1 MIITNYMHKE
11 FFIHINIVPA
21 VYLSAIIICIIGN
34 YPWGFLN
41 LLKWVQKMSTLK
53 NKVAVV
59 TGAARGIGASIAKH
73 FAAEGAKVVVNYASS
88 KEAADRVVKEITGN
102 GGTAIA
108 VQADVSKEEDVKR
121 LFEETKKAFGWLDIL
136 VNNAVFQQYLPIE
149 QATTAAFHQHFD
161 VNVLG
166 PVLTI
171 QAALKLFSDKG
182 GSVINISSGASKM
195 PMAGVS
201 LYSATKAALDA
212 ITISLSKELGA
223 RNIRVNSILPG
234 ATETEGA
241 SSAGVTTGSEA
252 EKMFVAHTPLGRR
265 GQPEDIAKA
274 AVFLA
279 SDDAAWITGE
289 NISVSGGM
297 YGF

>member
-1 MIITNYMHKE
+1 
-11 FFIHINIVPA
+11 
-21 VYLSAIIICIIGN
+21 
-34 YPWGFLN
+34 
-41 LLKWVQKMSTLK
+41 MSKLK

-59 TGAARGIGASIAKH
+59 TGSSKGIGAAIAKH
-73 FAAEGAKVVVNYASS
+73 FAGEGAKVVVNYASS
-88 KEAADRVVKEITGN
+88 KEGADKVVKAITDN
-102 GGTAIA
+102 GGIAIS
-108 VQADVSKEEDVKR
+108 VQGDVSKEADVIR
-121 LFEETKKAFGWLDIL
+121 LFEETKKAFGTLDIL
-136 VNNAVFQQYLPIE
+136 VNNAVYQQYLPIE
-149 QATTAAFHQHFD
+149 QATVKAFHQHFD

-171 QAALKLFSDKG
+171 QASLKLFGDKG
-182 GSVINISSGASKM
+182 GNIINISSGASKM

-201 LYSATKAALDA
+201 LYSATKSALDA

-223 RNIRVNSILPG
+223 KKIRVNSILPG

-252 EKMFVAHTPLGRR
+252 EKMFVGNTPLGRR

-289 NISVSGGM
+289 QISVSGGM

>member
-1 MIITNYMHKE
+1 MGKLE
-11 FFIHINIVPA
+11 
-21 VYLSAIIICIIGN
+21 
-34 YPWGFLN
+34 
-41 LLKWVQKMSTLK
+41 

-59 TGAARGIGASIAKH
+59 TGASKGIGAAIAKH
-73 FAAEGAKVVVNYASS
+73 FAAAGAKVVVNYASS
-88 KEAADRVVKEITGN
+88 KEGADKVVKAITDN

-108 VQADVSKEEDVKR
+108 VQADVSKEADVTR
-121 LFEETKKAFGWLDIL
+121 LFEEAKIAFGTVDVL
-136 VNNAVFQQYLPIE
+136 VNNAVSQGYAPIE
-149 QATTAAFHQHFD
+149 QLSVEAFHQSFN

-166 PVLTI
+166 PILTI
-171 QAALKLFSDKG
+171 QAALKLFSNKG
-182 GSVINISSGASKM
+182 GNIINISSGASKY
-195 PMAGVS
+195 PLPGAS

-212 ITISLSKELGA
+212 FTIALSKELGA
-223 RNIRVNSILPG
+223 KNVRINSILPG

-241 SSAGVTTGSEA
+241 ASAGVTPGSEY
-252 EKMFVAHTPLGRR
+252 EKMFIANTPLGRR

-289 NISVSGGM
+289 QISVSGGM

>member
-1 MIITNYMHKE
+1 
-11 FFIHINIVPA
+11 
-21 VYLSAIIICIIGN
+21 
-34 YPWGFLN
+34 
-41 LLKWVQKMSTLK
+41 MSKLK

-59 TGAARGIGASIAKH
+59 TGASKGIGASIAKH
-73 FAAEGAKVVVNYASS
+73 LAGEGAKVVVNYASS
-88 KEAADRVVKEITGN
+88 KHGADKVVKAIIDN
-102 GGTAIA
+102 GGIAIS
-108 VQADVSKEEDVKR
+108 VQGDVSKEADVIR
-121 LFEETKKAFGWLDIL
+121 LFEETTKAFGSLDIL
-136 VNNAVFQQYLPIE
+136 VNNAVFQGYAPIE
-149 QATTAAFHQHFD
+149 QVSVEAFHQHFN

-171 QAALKLFSDKG
+171 QASLKLFGDKG
-182 GSVINISSGASKM
+182 GNIINISSAASKM
-195 PMAGVS
+195 PLPAAS
-201 LYSATKAALDA
+201 LYSSTKAALDA

-223 RNIRVNSILPG
+223 RNIRINSILPG

-241 SSAGVTTGSEA
+241 RSAGVTPGSEY
-252 EKMFVAHTPLGRR
+252 EKMFIANTPLGRR

-289 NISVSGGM
+289 QISVSGGM

>member
-1 MIITNYMHKE
+1 
-11 FFIHINIVPA
+11 
-21 VYLSAIIICIIGN
+21 
-34 YPWGFLN
+34 
-41 LLKWVQKMSTLK
+41 MSKLK

-59 TGAARGIGASIAKH
+59 TGSSKGIGAAIAKH

-88 KEAADRVVKEITGN
+88 KEGADKVVKAITDN
-102 GGTAIA
+102 GGIAIS
-108 VQADVSKEEDVKR
+108 VQGDVSKEADVIR
-121 LFEETKKAFGWLDIL
+121 LFEETKKAFGTVDIL
-136 VNNAVFQQYLPIE
+136 VNNAVYQQFLAIDQVSAE
-149 QATTAAFHQHFD
+149 TFHQHFN

-171 QAALKLFSDKG
+171 QAALKLFGDKG
-182 GSVINISSGASKM
+182 GNIINISSGASKM
-195 PMAGVS
+195 PLPAAS

-223 RNIRVNSILPG
+223 KNVRVNSILPG

-241 SSAGVTTGSEA
+241 TGAGVTAGSEY
-252 EKMFVAHTPLGRR
+252 EKMFIANTPLGRR

-289 NISVSGGM
+289 QISVSGGM

>member
-1 MIITNYMHKE
+1 
-11 FFIHINIVPA
+11 
-21 VYLSAIIICIIGN
+21 
-34 YPWGFLN
+34 
-41 LLKWVQKMSTLK
+41 MSKLK
-53 NKVAVV
+53 NRVAVV
-59 TGAARGIGASIAKH
+59 TGSSKGIGAAIAKR

-88 KEAADRVVKEITGN
+88 KEGADKVVKAITDN
-102 GGTAIA
+102 GGIAIS
-108 VQADVSKEEDVKR
+108 VQGDVSKEADVIR
-121 LFEETKKAFGWLDIL
+121 LFEETKKAFGTVHIL
-136 VNNAVFQQYLPIE
+136 VNNAVYQQFLPIDQVSAE
-149 QATTAAFHQHFD
+149 AFHQHFN

-171 QAALKLFSDKG
+171 QSALKLFGEKG
-182 GSVINISSGASKM
+182 GNIINISSGASKM
-195 PMAGVS
+195 PLPAAS

-212 ITISLSKELGA
+212 VTISLSKELGVK
-223 RNIRVNSILPG
+223 NVRVNSILPG

-241 SSAGVTTGSEA
+241 TSAGVTAGSEY
-252 EKMFVAHTPLGRR
+252 EKMFIANTPLGRR

-289 NISVSGGM
+289 QVSVSGGM

>member
-1 MIITNYMHKE
+1 MTSKLE
-11 FFIHINIVPA
+11 
-21 VYLSAIIICIIGN
+21 
-34 YPWGFLN
+34 
-41 LLKWVQKMSTLK
+41 

-59 TGAARGIGASIAKH
+59 TGASKGIGASIAKH
-73 FAAEGAKVVVNYASS
+73 FASAGAKVVVNYASS
-88 KEAADRVVKEITGN
+88 KEGADKVVKAITDN
-102 GGTAIA
+102 GGIAIA
-108 VQADVSKEEDVKR
+108 IQADVSKEADVTR
-121 LFEETKKAFGWLDIL
+121 MFEETKKAFGRLDIL
-136 VNNAVFQQYLPIE
+136 VNNAVSQGYAGIE
-149 QATTAAFHQHFD
+149 QVSVEAFHQSFN

-182 GSVINISSGASKM
+182 GNIINISSGASKM
-195 PMAGVS
+195 PLPGASM
-201 LYSATKAALDA
+201 YSATKAALDA
-212 ITISLSKELGA
+212 ITIALSKELGA
-223 RNIRVNSILPG
+223 KNVRINSILPG

-241 SSAGVTTGSEA
+241 ASAGVTPGSEF
-252 EKMFVAHTPLGRR
+252 EKMFVANTPLGRR

-289 NISVSGGM
+289 QISVSGGM